1 MTLPIANAFAGPP
14 RRNSSVVRYVIVA
27 SLLLTLI
34 WWFRSPSSPANFKG
48 FNSNRPTR
56 LLIPPAQGGYGAHP
70 IDLLIQAGEEE
81 FDALLSKQTYDVA
94 SAAAEYRK
102 RRGRHPPPG
111 FEAWFDFAKEKGAI
125 MVEDFW
131 DQIYHD
137 LGPFWGLPAEQIRR
151 DAKDYEMTI
160 NVRNGKATAGSDWF
174 WTQIWL
180 NLIQTI
186 ESHLPD
192 MDLALNAM
200 DEPRLVVPWE
210 DINRYMEAE
219 RALRKMAPPGE
230 VVSEYGGLAG
240 ADSDHMPTSDKEWE
254 GTSKSDRES
263 IQPYGAELRWQNR
276 TIPLPAEDVHPT
288 VSLEKQN

>member
-1 MTLPIANAFAGPP
+1 MTSPIANAFAGPP
-14 RRNSSVVRYVIVA
+14 RRNSSVVRYIIVA
-27 SLLLTLI
+27 GLLLTFI
-34 WWFRSPSSPANFKG
+34 WWYRSASLPVNFNG
-48 FNSNRPTR
+48 FTSHRPTT
-56 LLIPPAQGGYGAHP
+56 PATHPDSGAHP
-70 IDLLIQAGEEE
+70 IDLLIQAGEED
-81 FDALLSKQTYDVA
+81 FDALLSKQTHDVA
-94 SAAAEYRK
+94 SAAAAYRK

-111 FEAWFDFAKEKGAI
+111 FEAWFEFAKDKGAI

-160 NVRNGKATAGSDWF
+160 NVRNGKASAGSDWF

-180 NLIQTI
+180 DLIRTI

-210 DINRYMEAE
+210 DIDRYMEAE
-219 RALRKMAPPGE
+219 RASRKMPPTEE

-240 ADSDHMPTSDKEWE
+240 GDADHMPTSNKEWE
-254 GTSKSDRES
+254 DTSKSDRDYRYKVLGLS
-263 IQPYGAELRWQNR
+263 DQNR
-276 TIPLPAEDVHPT
+276 TTLSPAEDARPT
-288 VSLEKQN
+288 VSLARRN

>member
-1 MTLPIANAFAGPP
+1 MTSPIVNAFASPP
-14 RRNSSVVRYVIVA
+14 RRNSSVIRYVVVA
-27 SLLLTLI
+27 GLLLTLI
-34 WWFRSPSSPANFKG
+34 WWYRSSSLAANLKG
-48 FNSNRPTR
+48 FSSYRPTR
-56 LLIPPAQGGYGAHP
+56 PVSSPTQHGYGTHP

-94 SAAAEYRK
+94 SAAAEYRT

-111 FEAWFDFAKEKGAI
+111 FEAWFNFAQEKGAI
-125 MVEDFW
+125 IVEDFW

-151 DAKDYEMTI
+151 DAKDFEMTI

-180 NLIQTI
+180 NLTQTI

-210 DINRYMEAE
+210 DINQYMEAE
-219 RALRKMAPPGE
+219 RASRKMHLPKRSFRSMAGWPG
-230 VVSEYGGLAG
+230 STRTTGL
-240 ADSDHMPTSDKEWE
+240 
-254 GTSKSDRES
+254 
-263 IQPYGAELRWQNR
+263 
-276 TIPLPAEDVHPT
+276 HPT
-288 VSLEKQN
+288 RSGRTRVSQSSIISDLVLN

>member
-1 MTLPIANAFAGPP
+1 MNSPTIANAFAGAQ
-14 RRNSSVVRYVIVA
+14 RRNSSIVRYLVVA
-27 SLLLTLI
+27 GLLFTFI
-34 WWFRSPSSPANFKG
+34 WWYRSPSSPVNFKG
-48 FNSNRPTR
+48 FNPYKPKT
-56 LLIPPAQGGYGAHP
+56 PATHHDNGAHP
-70 IDLLIQAGEEE
+70 IDLLIQTGEEE
-81 FDALLSKQTYDVA
+81 FNTLLSKQTYDVA
-94 SAAAEYRK
+94 AAAAEYRK

-111 FEAWFDFAKEKGAI
+111 FEAWFNFAKEKEAT

-151 DAKDYEMTI
+151 DARDFEMTI

-219 RALRKMAPPGE
+219 RASRKMPPPGE

-240 ADSDHMPTSDKEWE
+240 VDTDHMPTSDKAWE
-254 GTSKSDRES
+254 DTSKSIANCRRS
-263 IQPYGAELRWQNR
+263 RC
-276 TIPLPAEDVHPT
+276 
-288 VSLEKQN
+288 

>member
-1 MTLPIANAFAGPP
+1 MTSSIASAFASPP
-14 RRNSSVVRYVIVA
+14 RRNSSVVRYLIVA
-27 SLLLTLI
+27 GLLLTFI
-34 WWFRSPSSPANFKG
+34 WWFRSPSSPVNFKG
-48 FNSNRPTR
+48 FNSSRPTT
-56 LLIPPAQGGYGAHP
+56 PTADEAYDAHP

-111 FEAWFDFAKEKGAI
+111 FAAWFDFAKQKGAI

-151 DAKDYEMTI
+151 DANDYEMTI
-160 NVRNGKATAGSDWF
+160 NVRNGKAMAGSDWF

-180 NLIQTI
+180 NLTQTV

-192 MDLALNAM
+192 MDIALNAM

-219 RALRKMAPPGE
+219 RASRKMPPPEE
-230 VVSEYGGLAG
+230 VVSEYDGLAG
-240 ADSDHMPTSDKEWE
+240 ADADHMLTSDKEWE
-254 GTSKSDRES
+254 NTSESDRGVHY
-263 IQPYGAELRWQNR
+263 YGAELRW
-276 TIPLPAEDVHPT
+276 
-288 VSLEKQN
+288 